1 MKKLLLVI
9 AICCLLVVPAFA
21 VDKLIV
27 KDQNGNSTFTV
38 QDTGD
43 VQVQNT
49 TNGIVSARVNNPDI
63 FGASAASAQEQIVL
77 GPSGS
82 EHLILQVLS
91 DSHPSMPTTALLNAY
106 THNFFVRT
114 NAQNVFKIFRSGAVQ
129 DTLVLNAGKVGVG
142 TASPS
147 RLFTVGTNGAGSD
160 GSTWFTS
167 SSREY
172 KENIQELSADKAI
185 EAVKKMTPVTFVY
198 KDIPGYEHVGFIA
211 EDVPDLV
218 ATPDRKTLST
228 MDIVAVLTKV
238 VKEQEKTIAELSG
251 KLNKLQTEVTRIKSK
266 DILGGADTLK
276 SSAN

>member
-1 MKKLLLVI
+1 MI
-9 AICCLLVVPAFA
+9 PISCLLAVPAFA

-27 KDQNGNSTFTV
+27 KDSNGNSTFTV

-49 TNGIVSARVNNPDI
+49 TNGIVSARINNPDI

-114 NAQNVFKIFRSGAVQ
+114 NAQNVFKIIRSGAVQ
-129 DTLVLNAGKVGVG
+129 NTLVLNAGKVGVG
-142 TASPS
+142 TDSPS

-172 KENIQELSADKAI
+172 KDNIRELSADKAI
-185 EAVKKMTPVTFVY
+185 ETVKNMTPVTFVY
-198 KDIPGYEHVGFIA
+198 KNIPEYNHVGFIA

-238 VKEQEKTIAELSG
+238 VQEQNKTIAELSDKVK
-251 KLNKLQTEVTRIKSK
+251 KLETQVTKIKSR
-266 DILGGADTLK
+266 DMFGNVDPSVASG
-276 SSAN
+276 N